1 MTSWQKLE
9 AVVVE
14 QFNGRPD
21 LQARARD
28 AIAWLVAHSLDRAE
42 RIEHAARVGI
52 GREFNR

>member
-42 RIEHAARVGI
+42 RIEHAARVGM